1 MKKYIIKRFLQL
13 IPILIGITLL
23 SFILMHSSSMDA
35 VDVMEQNT
43 GGSLS
48 DEEKAAI
55 REELG
60 LDVRPEQL
68 HYAGKHRGAFE
79 AVFHGKMFRD
89 NEISSVYVY
98 TDPVEIEQLTLQEEE
113 LEEVRWM
120 DYEECHRRILDGSLP
135 NCIYEDEFRMVGEYL
150 KETDMK

>member
-1 MKKYIIKRFLQL
+1 MAAGDDPLQASVREMK
-13 IPILIGITLL
+13 
-23 SFILMHSSSMDA
+23 
-35 VDVMEQNT
+35 
-43 GGSLS
+43 
-48 DEEKAAI
+48 
-55 REELG
+55 EELG

-68 HYAGKHRGAFE
+68 HYVGKHRGAFE

-113 LEEVRWM
+113 LEKVRWM